1 MLSECASGVP
11 RAIYRP
17 DASILHEMGSRKG
30 CTTLSNTISILEAL
44 WSRPVAA
51 RLTGLPARAS
61 IVAERARLPDACGSD
76 RTGERTRPRA
86 TAESMAV
93 ATRVGT
99 FARHP
104 LTGFSCKLE
113 NAARFRFWTSPSMT
127 NSALGL
133 MRASSS
139 LRMEIEASSSFKKE
153 GHGRR
158 VGAWARGGV
167 AHGRRW
173 HGSLRPSGGITYRTI
188 RAASHNLNESVACK

>member
-1 MLSECASGVP
+1 MHQFYMRWGLERVAQPSRTLSLSSKRFGPGLLRLDLPACQREPRLSLSVLGCPMRADPIALASGRVLARQLSRWRWP
-11 RAIYRP
+11 R
-17 DASILHEMGSRKG
+17 GSAP
-30 CTTLSNTISILEAL
+30 S
-44 WSRPVAA
+44 
-51 RLTGLPARAS
+51 
-61 IVAERARLPDACGSD
+61 
-76 RTGERTRPRA
+76 
-86 TAESMAV
+86 
-93 ATRVGT
+93 
-99 FARHP
+99 RHP

-113 NAARFRFWTSPSMT
+113 NAARFRFCFWTSPSMT

>member
-61 IVAERARLPDACGSD
+61 IVAERARLPDACESRSHWRADASSRNSRGVGEVWPRGSA
-76 RTGERTRPRA
+76 P
-86 TAESMAV
+86 S
-93 ATRVGT
+93 
-99 FARHP
+99 RHP

-167 AHGRRW
+167 AHGRR
-173 HGSLRPSGGITYRTI
+173 
-188 RAASHNLNESVACK
+188 